1 MTGSVLTPWVAASRL
16 PLEEAPGAGEAE
28 AATGAV
34 EVTGV
39 TEVTVTEGA
48 VATAVATAME
58 GTEGEG
64 EDSLQHSI
72 VAVAEAAEVEA
83 GIAAV
88 VVAAEAIER

>member
-1 MTGSVLTPWVAASRL
+1 MLTPWVAASRL

-48 VATAVATAME
+48 VATAAEV
-58 GTEGEG
+58 EG

-72 VAVAEAAEVEA
+72 VDAVAEVAEAAEVEA